1 VPLRL
6 ASVPAEVGVAGQAV
20 LAEAGN
26 TQAVL
31 PDSWMVTSTLPQKLA
46 SVPLKEPLLDWL
58 QVPAV
63 SVKPLAAI
71 VPLSVMVTVVE
82 IGVPGTAL
90 VLPPYLLMVLQVA
103 LLLVT
108 VEPLET
114 QVFAPEDSVMISAPL
129 PTVLTLLVIEAVKP
143 EITAIEEPAMSTD
156 PTPAAISAPVGT
168 AANRRRSRDRRPI
181 V

>member
-1 VPLRL
+1 
-6 ASVPAEVGVAGQAV
+6 
-20 LAEAGN
+20 
-26 TQAVL
+26 
-31 PDSWMVTSTLPQKLA
+31 
-46 SVPLKEPLLDWL
+46 
-58 QVPAV
+58 
-63 SVKPLAAI
+63 
-71 VPLSVMVTVVE
+71 MVTVVE

-181 V
+181 E